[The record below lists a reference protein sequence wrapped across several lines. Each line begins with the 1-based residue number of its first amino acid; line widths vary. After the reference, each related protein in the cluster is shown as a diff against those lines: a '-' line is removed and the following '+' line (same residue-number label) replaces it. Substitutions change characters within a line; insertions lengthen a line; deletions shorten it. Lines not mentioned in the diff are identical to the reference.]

1 MSRIAGVAGPGGDP
15 VGERRV
21 AQMLAAEAKAG
32 DGLHTASPGQGHLG
46 WCGTGAARLAAA
58 GALTVAFDGAIF
70 NHRELG
76 GDGRGPAALML
87 DLVRRRGFEGA
98 LRAINGDFAVALFD
112 AGTATTWLAR
122 DRIGVK
128 PLYYAKTPAGLGFA
142 SRPAALLELPGVSR
156 KANRRFAALF
166 AASHYRTF
174 DNDPQASPFAD
185 VAQLPAG
192 HLMEWRDGRIIRVS
206 PYWALEDRDEFTA
219 SFEELAAQYRALLMD
234 AVRIRVEA
242 ARGPAFTLSG
252 GMDSSSVLAC
262 AVDADGVRQ
271 HAYSSVYEDK
281 TFDESAEI
289 RSMLDETVEQWHQ
302 VRIGTPDVPDLVARM
317 VRSHDEPVAT
327 ATWLSHFLIC
337 SEAAKD
343 GFSSLFG
350 GLGGDELNAGEYEY
364 FFFHFADLRRAG
376 REAELGRE
384 VARWVEHHDH
394 PIHRKSLAVVEAHFG
409 RVVDFSQP
417 GRCLPDRARLD
428 RYLAALNPEFYR
440 LDGFTPV
447 MEAPFAS
454 YLKNRTFQDIFR
466 ETAPCCLRAEDR
478 QAAAYGLEHFDPFF
492 DYRLLEFMFRV
503 PGSMKI
509 RDGVTKV
516 LLREAMRGV
525 LPEETRGRIKK
536 TGWNAPA
543 HVWFSGAKLDWVRD
557 TIASREFGARGIY
570 ARAELE
576 RLLVEHDRIVAG
588 AELRDNHMMF
598 LWQLVNLDAWARELR
613 VEF

>member
-1 MSRIAGVAGPGGDP
+1 MSRIAGVAGPGEDP
-15 VGERRV
+15 AGKRRV
-21 AQMLAAEAKAG
+21 AQMLAVLAKAG
-32 DGLHTASPGQGHLG
+32 DGFHTASPGQSYLG
-46 WCGTGAARLAAA
+46 WCGTGATRLAAA

-70 NHRELG
+70 NRRELG
-76 GDGRGPAALML
+76 GDGMGPAALML

-112 AGTATTWLAR
+112 ADTATTWLAR

-185 VAQLPAG
+185 VAQMPAG
-192 HLMEWRDGRIIRVS
+192 HLMEWRDGRIIRIS

-219 SFEELAAQYRALLMD
+219 GFEELAAEYRALLKD

-262 AVDADGVRQ
+262 AVNAAGVRQ

-289 RSMLDETVEQWHQ
+289 HSMLDETVEKWHQ

-337 SEAAKD
+337 GEAAKD

-440 LDGFTPV
+440 LDEFTPV

-509 RDGVTKV
+509 RNGVTKI

-576 RLLVEHDRIVAG
+576 RLLVEHDRIVGG
-588 AELRDNHMMF
+588 AEMRDNHMMF